1 MEVIIMAKIIN
12 DIIKKIFKDT
22 STEGIGLQRKMLEC
36 RVLSKSFP
44 VEGELPMEM
53 IENQLH
59 DVYEYIKST
68 ITSVRAIIKD
78 DSEASTKYMT
88 AKNAIMHG
96 MKGIVENKH
105 DSLILCSIC
114 EAYIEANT
122 SDAYDLII
130 PTYEECLKVYES
142 KFMNQKLWNYNGGN
156 FMMTNFEVNAKINEI
171 LKNRDIVNGKP
182 ETAWSVLVNNKIFSR
197 GVPVPRATAS
207 EYEEDWSEIMNDQAN
222 YLKEFV
228 ASSVRLGL
236 GIPPLNE
243 EGSIIALAVYNAA
256 MDKSI
261 IEEGLLCIPSKED
274 IYEEFFRLML
284 QQK

>member
-1 MEVIIMAKIIN
+1 MARITN

-44 VEGELPMEM
+44 VEGGLPMEM

-59 DVYEYIKST
+59 DVYECIKLT
-68 ITSVRAIIKD
+68 IISVRAIIKD
-78 DSEASTKYMT
+78 DSEASKYMT

-105 DSLILCSIC
+105 DSLILYSIC

-156 FMMTNFEVNAKINEI
+156 FMMINFEVNAKINEI

-228 ASSVRLGL
+228 ASSIRLGL

-243 EGSIIALAVYNAA
+243 EGSIIAMAVYNAA
-256 MDKSI
+256 LDKSI

-284 QQK
+284 QPK

>member
-1 MEVIIMAKIIN
+1 MEVIIMAKITN
-12 DIIKKIFKDT
+12 DIIKKIFKGT

-59 DVYEYIKST
+59 DVYEYIKLT

-78 DSEASTKYMT
+78 DSEAKYMT

-114 EAYIEANT
+114 EAYIEANK

-130 PTYEECLKVYES
+130 PTYEECLKVFES
-142 KFMNQKLWNYNGGN
+142 KSMNQKLWNYNGGN

-228 ASSVRLGL
+228 ASSVRFGL

-243 EGSIIALAVYNAA
+243 EGSVIALAVYNAA

>member
-1 MEVIIMAKIIN
+1 MLTNE
-12 DIIKKIFKDT
+12 IIKSMKAFKGL
-22 STEGIGLQRKMLEC
+22 STEGIKRKMLEC
-36 RVLSKSFP
+36 RALSKSYP
-44 VEGELPMEM
+44 IKGVLPMEL

-59 DVYEYIKST
+59 DAYLCIELT
-68 ITSVRAIIKD
+68 ILSVKGILIEDGCED
-78 DSEASTKYMT
+78 DNKALMS

-96 MKGIVENKH
+96 MKGIVENKY
-105 DSLILCSIC
+105 DSLILYSIC
-114 EAYIEANT
+114 EAYIEANK

-228 ASSVRLGL
+228 ASSIRLGL

-243 EGSIIALAVYNAA
+243 EGSIIALAVYNAV

>member
-1 MEVIIMAKIIN
+1 MAKIIN

-22 STEGIGLQRKMLEC
+22 STEGVGLQRKMLEC
-36 RVLSKSFP
+36 RILSKSFP
-44 VEGELPMEM
+44 VEGGLPMEM

-68 ITSVRAIIKD
+68 IISVRAIIKD
-78 DSEASTKYMT
+78 DSEASKYMT

-96 MKGIVENKH
+96 MKGIVENKY
-105 DSLILCSIC
+105 DSLILYSIC
-114 EAYIEANT
+114 EAYIEVNT

-142 KFMNQKLWNYNGGN
+142 KFMNQKLLNYNGGN

-197 GVPVPRATAS
+197 GVPVPRATAH
-207 EYEEDWSEIMNDQAN
+207 EYEEDWSEIMNDQVN

-228 ASSVRLGL
+228 ASSIRFGL

>member
-1 MEVIIMAKIIN
+1 MARITN
-12 DIIKKIFKDT
+12 GIIKKIFKDT
-22 STEGIGLQRKMLEC
+22 STEDIGLQRKMLEC
-36 RVLSKSFP
+36 RILSKSFP
-44 VEGELPMEM
+44 VEGGLPMEM
-53 IENQLH
+53 IENQLR
-59 DVYEYIKST
+59 DVYEYIKIT
-68 ITSVRAIIKD
+68 IISVRAILKD
-78 DSEASTKYMT
+78 DSEASKYMT

-105 DSLILCSIC
+105 DSLILYSIC

-156 FMMTNFEVNAKINEI
+156 FMMTNFEVNVKINEI

-228 ASSVRLGL
+228 ASSIRFGL

-243 EGSIIALAVYNAA
+243 EGSIIAMAVYNAA

-284 QQK
+284 QPK

>member
-1 MEVIIMAKIIN
+1 MDVILMAKIIN

-22 STEGIGLQRKMLEC
+22 STEGVGLQRKMLEC
-36 RVLSKSFP
+36 RILSKSFP
-44 VEGELPMEM
+44 VEGGLPMEM

-68 ITSVRAIIKD
+68 IISVRAIIKD
-78 DSEASTKYMT
+78 DSEASKYMT

-96 MKGIVENKH
+96 MKGIVENKY
-105 DSLILCSIC
+105 DSLILYSIC
-114 EAYIEANT
+114 EAYIEVNT

-142 KFMNQKLWNYNGGN
+142 KFMNQKLLNYNGGN

-228 ASSVRLGL
+228 ASSIRFGL

>member
-1 MEVIIMAKIIN
+1 MARITN
-12 DIIKKIFKDT
+12 DIIKKIFKNT

-59 DVYEYIKST
+59 DAYEYIKST
-68 ITSVRAIIKD
+68 IISVRAIIKD

-105 DSLILCSIC
+105 DSLILYSIC

-130 PTYEECLKVYES
+130 PTYDECLKVYES

-156 FMMTNFEVNAKINEI
+156 FMMTNFEVNAKINET

-228 ASSVRLGL
+228 ASSIRLGL

-243 EGSIIALAVYNAA
+243 EGSVIALAVYNAA

>member
-1 MEVIIMAKIIN
+1 MTKIIN

-59 DVYEYIKST
+59 DVYEYIKLT
-68 ITSVRAIIKD
+68 IISVRAIIKKDGCED
-78 DSEASTKYMT
+78 DSEASKYMS

-96 MKGIVENKH
+96 MKGIVENKY
-105 DSLILCSIC
+105 DSLILYSIC

-156 FMMTNFEVNAKINEI
+156 FMTQPK
-171 LKNRDIVNGKP
+171 
-182 ETAWSVLVNNKIFSR
+182 
-197 GVPVPRATAS
+197 
-207 EYEEDWSEIMNDQAN
+207 
-222 YLKEFV
+222 
-228 ASSVRLGL
+228 
-236 GIPPLNE
+236 
-243 EGSIIALAVYNAA
+243 
-256 MDKSI
+256 
-261 IEEGLLCIPSKED
+261 
-274 IYEEFFRLML
+274 
-284 QQK
+284 

>member
-1 MEVIIMAKIIN
+1 MAKITN
-12 DIIKKIFKDT
+12 DMIKKIFKDT

-44 VEGELPMEM
+44 VEGELPMKM

-68 ITSVRAIIKD
+68 IISVRAIIKD
-78 DSEASTKYMT
+78 DSEASKYMT

-114 EAYIEANT
+114 EAYIEANK

-130 PTYEECLKVYES
+130 PTYDECLKVYES

-156 FMMTNFEVNAKINEI
+156 FMMANFEVNAKINEI

-207 EYEEDWSEIMNDQAN
+207 EYEEDWSEILSHQIS

-228 ASSVRLGL
+228 ASSIGFGL

-256 MDKSI
+256 MDGSI
-261 IEEGLLCIPSKED
+261 VDEGMLCIPSTYD

>member
-1 MEVIIMAKIIN
+1 MDVILMAKIIN

-22 STEGIGLQRKMLEC
+22 STEGVGLQRKMLEC
-36 RVLSKSFP
+36 RILSKSFP
-44 VEGELPMEM
+44 VEGGLPMEM

-68 ITSVRAIIKD
+68 IISVRAIIKD
-78 DSEASTKYMT
+78 DSEASKYMT

-96 MKGIVENKH
+96 MKGIVENKY
-105 DSLILCSIC
+105 DSLILYSIC
-114 EAYIEANT
+114 EAYIEVNT

-142 KFMNQKLWNYNGGN
+142 KFMNQKLLNYNGGN

-197 GVPVPRATAS
+197 GVPVPRATAH
-207 EYEEDWSEIMNDQAN
+207 EYEEDWSEIMNDQVN

-228 ASSVRLGL
+228 ASSIRFGL

>member
-1 MEVIIMAKIIN
+1 MTKIIN

-22 STEGIGLQRKMLEC
+22 STEGVDLKRKMLEC

-44 VEGELPMEM
+44 VEGGLPMEM
-53 IENQLH
+53 IENQLR
-59 DVYEYIKST
+59 DVYEYIKLT
-68 ITSVRAIIKD
+68 IISVRAIIKD
-78 DSEASTKYMT
+78 DSDASKYMT

-96 MKGIVENKH
+96 MKGIVENKY
-105 DSLILCSIC
+105 DSLILYSIC
-114 EAYIEANT
+114 EAYIEANK

-142 KFMNQKLWNYNGGN
+142 KFMNQKLWNNGGN
-156 FMMTNFEVNAKINEI
+156 FMMTNFEVNTKINEI

-197 GVPVPRATAS
+197 GVPVPRATAH
-207 EYEEDWSEIMNDQAN
+207 EYKEDWSEILSHQIS

-228 ASSVRLGL
+228 ASSIGFGL

-256 MDKSI
+256 MDGSI
-261 IEEGLLCIPSKED
+261 VDEGMLCIPSTYD

>member
-1 MEVIIMAKIIN
+1 MLTNEIIKSMEV
-12 DIIKKIFKDT
+12 FKGL
-22 STEGIGLQRKMLEC
+22 STEGIKEKMLEC
-36 RVLSKSFP
+36 KALSKSFP
-44 VEGELPMEM
+44 VKGELPMEM

-59 DVYEYIKST
+59 DVYEYIKLT
-68 ITSVRAIIKD
+68 IISVRAIIKD
-78 DSEASTKYMT
+78 DSEASKCMT

-96 MKGIVENKH
+96 MKGIVENKY
-105 DSLILCSIC
+105 DSLILYSIC
-114 EAYIEANT
+114 EAYIEANK

-207 EYEEDWSEIMNDQAN
+207 EYKEDWSEILSQQIN

-228 ASSVRLGL
+228 ASSIGFGL

-256 MDKSI
+256 MDCSI
-261 IEEGLLCIPSKED
+261 VDEGMLCIPSTYD

>member
-1 MEVIIMAKIIN
+1 MEVIIMAKITN
-12 DIIKKIFKDT
+12 GIIKKIFKDT

-44 VEGELPMEM
+44 VEGGLPMEM

-59 DVYEYIKST
+59 DVYEYIKLT

-78 DSEASTKYMT
+78 DNEASKYMT

-96 MKGIVENKH
+96 MKGIVENKY
-105 DSLILCSIC
+105 DSLILYSIC
-114 EAYIEANT
+114 EAYTEVNKNN
-122 SDAYDLII
+122 DEDLII

-156 FMMTNFEVNAKINEI
+156 FMMTNFEVNTKINEI

-197 GVPVPRATAS
+197 GVPVPRATAH
-207 EYEEDWSEIMNDQAN
+207 EYKEDWSEILSHQIS

-228 ASSVRLGL
+228 ASSIGFGL

-256 MDKSI
+256 MDGSI
-261 IEEGLLCIPSKED
+261 VDEGMLCIPSTYD

>member
-1 MEVIIMAKIIN
+1 MDVILMAKIIN

-22 STEGIGLQRKMLEC
+22 STEGVGLQRKMLEC
-36 RVLSKSFP
+36 RILSKSFP
-44 VEGELPMEM
+44 VEGGLPMEM

-68 ITSVRAIIKD
+68 IISVRAIIKD
-78 DSEASTKYMT
+78 DSEASKYMT
-88 AKNAIMHG
+88 AKNAIIHG
-96 MKGIVENKH
+96 MKGIVENKY
-105 DSLILCSIC
+105 DSLILYSIC
-114 EAYIEANT
+114 EAYIEVNT

-142 KFMNQKLWNYNGGN
+142 KFMNQKLLNYNGGN

-228 ASSVRLGL
+228 ASSIRLGL

-243 EGSIIALAVYNAA
+243 EGSIIAMAVYNAA

-284 QQK
+284 QPK